1 MSDMDITRKADN
13 EIIDIITQAG
23 RTAEKWNEAKKALG
37 LKESMTDGQRMVKNR
52 FEKLKKFENR
62 FKNNNQYQKN
72 QTRNNIQ
79 KNFKF
84 KKSGKTY
91 VEQTEGI
98 DSAELNRRKAAGE
111 CQRCAWPADRE
122 ESHKTMDC
130 FRWSRKEKGTA
141 PFLKAKVHQNLNVGA

>member
-62 FKNNNQYQKN
+62 FENNNHY
-72 QTRNNIQ
+72 
-79 KNFKF
+79 
-84 KKSGKTY
+84 
-91 VEQTEGI
+91 
-98 DSAELNRRKAAGE
+98 
-111 CQRCAWPADRE
+111 
-122 ESHKTMDC
+122 
-130 FRWSRKEKGTA
+130 
-141 PFLKAKVHQNLNVGA
+141 